1 MLELDDFRFYVKCFV
16 DFRDTLDKLE
26 EFYINLDRNEEVE
39 YFIGNYSEML
49 AKMLGLEEH
58 TDDFEA
64 FQSLLYGGYEY
75 DYQLNEA
82 TKLFWDTLQR
92 PKVYFNVDANQTK
105 KSIKVAA
112 DDLDRCADT
121 FLRRVYTD
129 LLNTWENAH
138 KDASDNNIIPYEIQE
153 INPDKE
159 R

>member
-26 EFYINLDRNEEVE
+26 EFYINLDRNEEIE
-39 YFIGNYSEML
+39 YFIGNYSEMI
-49 AKMLGLEEH
+49 AKMLGLEER
-58 TDDFEA
+58 TDDFKA
-64 FQSLLYGGYEY
+64 FQNLIYGKYEY

-82 TKLFWDTLQR
+82 IELFWNTLQK
-92 PKVYFNVDANQTK
+92 PKVYSGVNAHQKHTK
-105 KSIKVAA
+105 VVA
-112 DDLDRCADT
+112 DDLDKCVDT
-121 FLRRVYTD
+121 FLSRVYTD
-129 LLNTWENAH
+129 LLNTWESTH